1 MRRVLAFLLLTVAAA
16 AQELPH
22 EDAVRIAEFYRLAPQ
37 IEDQIWP
44 GWSKVPPPLLLVTD
58 KAEFLTH
65 DPTPP
70 KDFTKIADGFY
81 ARPRVFGTSLMATLP
96 AFGPPATMV
105 VGQAQNTE
113 YKTSTPWL
121 MAVMHE
127 HFHQLQWAQPG
138 YGDDVNRLDLSGG
151 DTTGMWMLNYPFP
164 YDRADVVQSFSR
176 LRDLLLYALA
186 ENDSE
191 KFKKLAAEYVAE
203 RKKVFA
209 QLSAND
215 HKYFSFQ
222 LWQEGIARYT
232 QVKAAEAAAEYRPTT
247 DYAALADYESFA
259 AYGQRARTETL
270 TELRTAD
277 IGKMKRVFVYSF
289 GGAEGLL
296 LDRWNPGWKNEYFVH
311 PLSTDALFEAKE
323 K

>member
-1 MRRVLAFLLLTVAAA
+1 M
-16 AQELPH
+16 
-22 EDAVRIAEFYRLAPQ
+22 
-37 IEDQIWP
+37 
-44 GWSKVPPPLLLVTD
+44 
-58 KAEFLTH
+58 
-65 DPTPP
+65 
-70 KDFTKIADGFY
+70 
-81 ARPRVFGTSLMATLP
+81 
-96 AFGPPATMV
+96 
-105 VGQAQNTE
+105 
-113 YKTSTPWL
+113 
-121 MAVMHE
+121 
-127 HFHQLQWAQPG
+127 
-138 YGDDVNRLDLSGG
+138 
-151 DTTGMWMLNYPFP
+151 
-164 YDRADVVQSFSR
+164 
-176 LRDLLLYALA
+176 
-186 ENDSE
+186 
-191 KFKKLAAEYVAE
+191 
-203 RKKVFA
+203 FA